1 MGGMADDVSPPDPT
15 GHANAEE
22 KRSEA
27 QSERLSGQQTSD
39 DTVGIMEPK
48 PESGALADAVITLK
62 LHSQLT
68 GPISELT
75 ELRKSLLFAELSNVC
90 YYDTESTKRTL
101 EALNITD
108 IEFFD
113 RDGAQAYRFETD
125 TDCIIACRGTEP
137 HDINDVKADVDAVM
151 AVVETVGRVHR
162 GFNTETDDL
171 WPRIEKSIDVDRVR
185 EKPVWFCGHSLGG
198 AMATVC
204 AGRCF
209 QSEQIANPEGLFT
222 YGSPRVGDKQ
232 FIQFVRDIQ
241 HVRWVNNNDIV
252 PRLPP
257 RLLGFRHHGREM
269 YLDRKGRLRRLQ
281 AGAKFLDRLRGT
293 GAALLKFKIDPLSD
307 HIIDTYI
314 AAIARIVEQS
324 EA

>member
-1 MGGMADDVSPPDPT
+1 MPSAPDTSDTPD
-15 GHANAEE
+15 GDP
-22 KRSEA
+22 
-27 QSERLSGQQTSD
+27 LSAPAAPGAVQQTSD
-39 DTVGIMEPK
+39 DTVGLFEPK
-48 PESGALADAVITLK
+48 PESGDLAGEVITLA
-62 LHSQLT
+62 LQSTLD
-68 GPISELT
+68 GPIEDLS

-90 YYDTESTKRTL
+90 YYDGESAARSLAPLGLEVTE
-101 EALNITD
+101 
-108 IEFFD
+108 FYD
-113 RDGAQAYRFETD
+113 RDGAQAYRFD
-125 TDCIIACRGTEP
+125 GPHDCIIACRGTEP

-171 WPRIEKSIDVDRVR
+171 WPRIEKALAVDDL
-185 EKPVWFCGHSLGG
+185 EGKTLWFCGHSLGG

-209 QSEQIANPEGLFT
+209 MSDAIKNPDGLFT

-232 FIQFVRDIQ
+232 FIRYVRDIQ

-257 RLLGFRHHGREM
+257 RLFGFRHHGREM
-269 YLDRKGRLRRLQ
+269 YLDRKGRLRKLQ

-293 GAALLKFKIDPLSD
+293 GAALLRLRIDPLSD
-307 HIIDTYI
+307 HIIDAYI
-314 AAIARIVEQS
+314 AAIAAAVTSS
-324 EA
+324 ESK